1 VNGVVELVIRNP
13 QSAIR
18 NAVEWLPEGT
28 LRLLDQS
35 LLPAEVRF
43 IECRSVD
50 VLAEAIRG
58 LKVRGAPVIGIAA
71 GYGLCLAANASHAD
85 DNPGLL
91 DDLVAAARTL
101 GETRPTA
108 VNLAWALGEVLEAA
122 RRAAVDGDLDTV
134 KQAVC
139 DAARRLDEENTEA
152 NRRMGEYGAD
162 LLRDGMNVVTHCNA
176 GPLAAGG
183 IGSALGV
190 VYTAHNQG
198 KRLHVWVDETRPVLQ
213 GARLTTWELAQWGV
227 PHTLITD
234 NMAASLMQAGQVDAV
249 ILGADRIAANG
260 DTANKIGTYGLA
272 VLAHHHRIPF
282 YVAAPLSTIDASI
295 PDGKGIIIEERHA
308 QEVTHHGGKAYA
320 PEGTQVFNPAF
331 DVTPNS
337 LISAII
343 TESGIARP
351 PFDDAIRGWTTSDE

>member
-1 VNGVVELVIRNP
+1 LTIRNP

-28 LRLLDQS
+28 LRLIDQS
-35 LLPAEVRF
+35 LLPGELRL
-43 IECRSVD
+43 IDCRSVE
-50 VLAEAIRG
+50 VLAEAISG

-71 GYGLCLAANASHAD
+71 GYGLCLAANASQAE
-85 DNPGLL
+85 DNTALL
-91 DDLVAAARTL
+91 DDLLAAARTL
-101 GETRPTA
+101 GATRPTA
-108 VNLAWALGEVLEAA
+108 VNLAWALGEVLDAA
-122 RRAAVDGDLDTV
+122 RRSAVDGDVDSV

-139 DAARRLDEENTEA
+139 EAARLLDEQNAEA
-152 NRRMGEYGAD
+152 NRRIGEYGAA

-190 VYTAHNQG
+190 LYTAHEQG

-213 GARLTTWELAQWGV
+213 GARLTTWELAQWGI

-234 NMAASLMQAGQVDAV
+234 NMAASLMRAGKVDAAFV
-249 ILGADRIAANG
+249 GADRIAANG

-272 VLAHHHRIPF
+272 VLAHHHRIPL
-282 YVAAPLSTIDASI
+282 YVVAPTSTVDPNVS
-295 PDGKGIIIEERHA
+295 DGEGIVIEERHPR
-308 QEVTHHGGKAYA
+308 EVTHHGGKAYA
-320 PEGTQVFNPAF
+320 PEGTRVFNPAF
-331 DVTPNS
+331 DVTPAN

-351 PFDDAIRGWTTSDE
+351 PFGNGVRWWTSSE